1 MPEHLDVVRFVV
13 GAREIQIAWT
23 LAAELTDRCTR
34 SDNAITR
41 EVADRMRAVG
51 ATRPV
56 ALTSEQ
62 LVALLTV
69 LERWEIEA
77 ETGRLLR
84 LAIAD
89 ELGV

>member
-1 MPEHLDVVRFVV
+1 MPQRLDFVRFVV
-13 GAREIQIAWT
+13 GDREIPVAWS
-23 LAAELTDRCTR
+23 LAGELKDRCTR
-34 SDNAITR
+34 SENATAR

-62 LVALLTV
+62 LVALLTM
-69 LERWEIEA
+69 LERWEVEA

-84 LAIAD
+84 LAIAE
-89 ELGV
+89 ELD